1 VHDGPIVLVTLGSL
15 RADAAGFLADG
26 ELTPHLDALAAEAD
40 WAGRAVAPSSWV
52 VPSLGTL
59 LTGLSPW
66 QHGAVTADRSP
77 LAPELVTLAEA
88 LAAEG
93 YASAG
98 YVGGLWM
105 RHDRSWHQGF
115 RELRDLGQG
124 RRAAGHLA
132 SLGDPAAPRRQFLW
146 VHVRQPSPPYERHDP
161 LRDQMPRSLGD
172 DFLASLP
179 PRLDV
184 ADLERWADPAAP
196 VPYGE
201 RRRLTNLYRYGVAEA
216 DRQLG
221 DLLAALEASGRWDET
236 LLVVTSLH
244 GEELGDYR
252 STGSG
257 GSLGRALV
265 EVPLVVKL
273 PRSLWGERSGRGV
286 TERRIAEP
294 LTRHVALGR
303 LPATLAA
310 AAGATLPP
318 AAAPS
323 LFEQRPGGI
332 LSELY
337 ARNGYNELSWLEED
351 DGGEGAWQL
360 VQRSRFAPPE
370 ADYHRARLALYGVAV
385 PGLAEP
391 PGELFARLATAFANT
406 PPLTG
411 AAGTRPEWTLS
422 RWSGRRTEVVD
433 DPARAAA
440 MAERLAR
447 RWRAFAACERTLG
460 AEVSRRAGE
469 RAAAGLG
476 GAGTGTGR
484 ADSR

>member
-1 VHDGPIVLVTLGSL
+1 VHDGPIVLVTLGSM
-15 RADAAGFLADG
+15 RADAAGFLAG
-26 ELTPHLDALAAEAD
+26 GRLTPHLDALAERSD

-66 QHGAVTADRSP
+66 QHGAVTAADSR

-105 RHDRSWHQGF
+105 RGDRSWHQGF
-115 RELRDLGQG
+115 RELRDLGLG
-124 RRAAGHLA
+124 RRAEGHLA
-132 SLGDPAAPRRQFLW
+132 SLGDVASPQRQFLW
-146 VHVRQPSPPYERHDP
+146 VHVRQPSPPYERHDE
-161 LRDQMPRSLGD
+161 LRDQMPPLGD
-172 DFLASLP
+172 DFLGSLP
-179 PRLDV
+179 LRLDV
-184 ADLERWADPAAP
+184 DDLERWADPAAP

-221 DLLAALEASGRWDET
+221 DLLAALEASGRWDDT
-236 LLVVTSLH
+236 LLVVTALH

-273 PRSLWGERSGRGV
+273 PRSLWGERSGSGV
-286 TERRIAEP
+286 AERRIAEP
-294 LTRHVALGR
+294 LTHHVALAR
-303 LPATLAA
+303 VPATLAA
-310 AAGATLPP
+310 AAGASLPP

-323 LFEQRPGGI
+323 LFEQQPEGI

-337 ARNGYNELSWLEED
+337 AKNGYNELSWLEPD

-370 ADYHRARLALYGVAV
+370 ADYHRARLADYGVAV

-391 PGELFARLATAFANT
+391 PEELLARLATAFADT

-411 AAGTRPEWTLS
+411 AAASPPEWTLS
-422 RWSGRRTEVVD
+422 RWAGGRSEAVD

-440 MAERLAR
+440 MAERMAR
-447 RWRAFAACERTLG
+447 RWLAFAACERTPS
-460 AEVSRRAGE
+460 AEAAHREAE

-476 GAGTGTGR
+476 APVPGTGP
-484 ADSR
+484 APSR